1 MSNIK
6 TTNKYIN
13 LALQCAQNS
22 PFKHK
27 CGAVLVYRN
36 TVISTGYNQYKSN
49 IGLNIKQCVL

>member
-49 IGLNIKQCVL
+49 